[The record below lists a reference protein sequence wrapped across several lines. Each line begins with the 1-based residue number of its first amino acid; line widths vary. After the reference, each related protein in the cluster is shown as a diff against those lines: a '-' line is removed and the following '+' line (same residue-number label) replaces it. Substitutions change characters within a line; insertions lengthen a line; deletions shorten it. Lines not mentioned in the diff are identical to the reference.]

1 MSFLRRLGK
10 DDAGAALVESL
21 VATTLMALALMYLV
35 GSFST
40 LAIASRNAEQVAL
53 GQTFARAQAARI
65 AAAPYRD
72 DANYDGVFPGY
83 DTPPPGI
90 TVNLAKQWWNGG
102 SNNFAG
108 GQNTNGL
115 EKLTLTV
122 TYNGST
128 ISSIEFVKGNR

>member
-1 MSFLRRLGK
+1 MPFLRRLGK
-10 DDAGAALVESL
+10 NDAGAALVESL

-40 LAIASRNAEQVAL
+40 LAIASRNAEQIAI

-65 AAAPYRD
+65 AAAAYRD
-72 DANYDGVFPGY
+72 DGDYSAWYNTLP
-83 DTPPPGI
+83 TGI
-90 TVNLAKQWWNGG
+90 TRTVAVQWWNGG

-122 TYNGST
+122 GYNGST